1 MEIKRIE
8 TMGRQTIDQ
17 LLSAIPFFKAV
28 KQADASQFD
37 VLLQYSRI
45 ITYLSGEVVLQ
56 RGDGDQ
62 CLYFL
67 LKGRLAVFPGEGL
80 RTEPVNY
87 ITPGEVFGDLA
98 RLTHRPR
105 SATIVADN
113 AARTSMVF
121 CADFSELDNLQ
132 STYPISLQTK
142 LLYYRNTV
150 HNLRWKLE
158 VYRSQHPTDALAN
171 RHRAIKLFM
180 GPKDTPEE
188 LQSLHHQA
196 RELASLLVAW
206 NDRFGSLGADGQNS
220 EDSELM
226 SAIDR

>member
-8 TMGRQTIDQ
+8 TMGRQTIEQ

-28 KQADASQFD
+28 KQADLSQFE
-37 VLLQYSRI
+37 VLLQFSRI
-45 ITYLSGEVVLQ
+45 ITYAPGEVVLQ

-67 LKGRLAVFPGEGL
+67 LKGRLAVYPGESL
-80 RTEPVNY
+80 TADPVNF

-105 SATIVADN
+105 SATIVADSPG
-113 AARTSMVF
+113 RESMVF
-121 CADFSELDNLQ
+121 SSDFSELDNLR

-158 VYRSQHPTDALAN
+158 VYRSQHPKDDLAN
-171 RHRAIKLFM
+171 QHRAIRLYM

-188 LQSLHHQA
+188 LQSLYQQA
-196 RELASLLVAW
+196 CELANLLVAW
-206 NDRFGSLGADGQNS
+206 NDQFGGLSGAQEASGATQ
-220 EDSELM
+220 LI
-226 SAIDR
+226 SAVDH

>member
-8 TMGRQTIDQ
+8 TLGRQAIDQ

-28 KQADASQFD
+28 KQSDSAQFD

-45 ITYLSGEVVLQ
+45 ITFTPGEVVLH

-62 CLYFL
+62 CMYFL
-67 LKGRLAVFPGEGL
+67 LKGRLAVYPGEALAGD
-80 RTEPVNY
+80 PVNY

-105 SATIVADN
+105 SATIVADTGS
-113 AARTSMVF
+113 REIMVF
-121 CADFSELDNLQ
+121 SADLSGLGELKSD
-132 STYPISLQTK
+132 YPITLATK

-158 VYRSQHPTDALAN
+158 VYRSQHPKDPLAN
-171 RHRAIKLFM
+171 RHREIKLYM
-180 GPKDTPEE
+180 GSKGTREE
-188 LQSLHHQA
+188 LLSLHDQA

-206 NDRFGSLGADGQNS
+206 NDRFGTITPASSLQDKS
-220 EDSELM
+220 DLI
-226 SAIDR
+226 SAVDR

>member
-28 KQADASQFD
+28 KQADPSQFE

-45 ITYLSGEVVLQ
+45 ITFNPGEVVLQ

-67 LKGRLAVFPGEGL
+67 LKGRLAVYPGQSL
-80 RTEPVNY
+80 TDEPVNY

-105 SATIVADN
+105 SATIVADHGS
-113 AARTSMVF
+113 REIMVF
-121 CADFSELDNLQ
+121 SSDFSELDNLK
-132 STYPISLQTK
+132 SSYPISLQTK

-158 VYRSQHPTDALAN
+158 VYRSQHPKDALAN
-171 RHRAIKLFM
+171 RHRAIKLYM
-180 GPKDTPEE
+180 GAKDTAEE
-188 LQSLHHQA
+188 LHSLYDQA
-196 RELASLLVAW
+196 RELANLLVAW
-206 NDRFGSLGADGQNS
+206 NERFGSLSTEADAQG
-220 EDSELM
+220 DAELM